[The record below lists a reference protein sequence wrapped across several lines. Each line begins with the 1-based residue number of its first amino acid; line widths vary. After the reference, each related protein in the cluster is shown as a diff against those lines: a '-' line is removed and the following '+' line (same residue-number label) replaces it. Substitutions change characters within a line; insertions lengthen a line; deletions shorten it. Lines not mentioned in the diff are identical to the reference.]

1 MKSLI
6 RLGTTIGLVGAVL
19 LGSLF
24 TGATRALAL
33 TQEQVM
39 TSLQTVPVFALM
51 NQQGGILLATPT
63 QGDNKTPVAGIFID
77 GQDAQN
83 FLNKLKQNNPQASEG
98 AQVVPIS
105 LAKVYQLSQEKKD
118 QVQFIFIPS
127 EQQVQ
132 AAQAVLQ
139 QSGQQNAEF
148 QGVPLFAARSSDPD
162 GAYLT
167 IQQGNRQIVPMF
179 FNRQELQ
186 ALLDR
191 LKQAQPE
198 LAAKMS
204 VQVIN
209 LEGFIS
215 TLQSSNNNDL
225 TQIQLDPADSSIE
238 FTRAFQQANPNFG
251 QAANQQQPQGQQ
263 RAQQRP
269 SQPNSQSNSQSNPQR
284 AQQLAP
290 AQPRQ

>member
-6 RLGTTIGLVGAVL
+6 RLSTTIGLVGAVL
-19 LGSLF
+19 VTSLF
-24 TGATRALAL
+24 MGATRVLAL

-39 TSLQTVPVFALM
+39 GSLETVPVFALM
-51 NQQGGILLATPT
+51 NRDGGILLATPT
-63 QGDNKTPVAGIFID
+63 QGDDQTPVAGIFID
-77 GQDAQN
+77 GQDAQT
-83 FLNKLKQNNPQASEG
+83 FLNNLKQNNPQASEG

-118 QVQFIFIPS
+118 EVQFVFIPS

-132 AAQAVLQ
+132 AAQTALQ
-139 QSGQQNAEF
+139 QSGQQEAQF
-148 QGVPLFAARSSDPD
+148 QGVPLFAARSSDAD

-167 IQQGNRQIVPMF
+167 IQQGERQIVPMF

-186 ALLDR
+186 AVLDR

-215 TLQSSNNNDL
+215 TLQSSSNTDL
-225 TQIQLDPADSSIE
+225 TQILLDPSDASIE
-238 FTRAFQQANPNFG
+238 FMRSFQQANPNFG
-251 QAANQQQPQGQQ
+251 QATDQQPS
-263 RAQQRP
+263 RTAVSRTTT
-269 SQPNSQSNSQSNPQR
+269 QS
-284 AQQLAP
+284 AP
-290 AQPRQ
+290 EPTTCSTAHPCSA